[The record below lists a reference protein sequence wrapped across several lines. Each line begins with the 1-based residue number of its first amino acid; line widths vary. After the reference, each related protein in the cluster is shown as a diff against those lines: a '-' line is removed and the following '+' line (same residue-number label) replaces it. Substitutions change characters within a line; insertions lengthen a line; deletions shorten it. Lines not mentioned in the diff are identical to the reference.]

1 MDDAQKVQFQN
12 RLNRI
17 AAGGPNT
24 IGQIYVGPPDTSS
37 DPKSG
42 KRKSKTG
49 PDFLDNVLYPMSI
62 IGALIVGAFAVF
74 ATRFI
79 RFHMLGGELTGE
91 NADLWMI
98 VDSVIAIGIVISLRS
113 VFRFGGKALE
123 TAKTVGIVVMLLTM
137 HNIVHIAPGFFG
149 SVFSPEWTEEVVA
162 TTKPKSFLFRGVSFM
177 IGDYEE
183 PAAELPELVQIQP
196 IEPEA
201 E

>member
-1 MDDAQKVQFQN
+1 MDNAQKAQFQN

-24 IGQIYVGPPDTSS
+24 MGQVYVGPAETSS
-37 DPKSG
+37 STKNG
-42 KRKSKTG
+42 KGKSKAG
-49 PDFLDNVLYPMSI
+49 PDVLDNVLYPMSI
-62 IGALIVGAFAVF
+62 IGAFMVGVFAVF

-98 VDSVIAIGIVISLRS
+98 LDSVIAIGIVISLRS

-123 TAKTVGIVVMLLTM
+123 TAKTVGIVAMILMM
-137 HNIVHIAPGFFG
+137 HNFVHIAPGFFG
-149 SVFSPEWTEEVVA
+149 SVFSPEWTSEVIA
-162 TTKPKSFLFRGVSFM
+162 TTKPKSFLFRGVSFI

-183 PAAELPELVQIQP
+183 PQAPLPKLVQV
-196 IEPEA
+196 EPVKPES